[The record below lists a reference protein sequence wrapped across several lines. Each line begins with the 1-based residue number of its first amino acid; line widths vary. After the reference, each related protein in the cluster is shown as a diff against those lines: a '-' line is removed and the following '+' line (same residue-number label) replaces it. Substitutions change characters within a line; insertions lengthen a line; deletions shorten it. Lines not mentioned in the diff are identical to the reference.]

1 MSKTNTQFGNR
12 TPETLMDVRFEMA
25 RLRVPIDTLLNYSEG
40 TLIELNKLAG
50 ETFDVCVNKVP
61 FGKGEAI
68 TTGEQMGIRFTEIFG
83 RE

>member
-12 TPETLMDVRFEMA
+12 TPDTQMDVRFEMA
-25 RLRVPIDTLLNYSEG
+25 RLRVPIDTLLNYTEG

-50 ETFDVCVNKVP
+50 ETFDVRVNNVP
-61 FGKGEAI
+61 FGKGEAV

-83 RE
+83 KE

>member
-1 MSKTNTQFGNR
+1 MSKTHTQFGNR

-50 ETFDVCVNKVP
+50 ETFDVRVNKVP
-61 FGKGEAI
+61 FGKGEAV